1 MFERITR
8 REEADL
14 FIAWLAI
21 SLSFAIIK
29 IAPYGIMGPLFHVTL
44 IDALTYLGI
53 ALLTVGIGFILHEMA
68 HKFTAIRY
76 GYWAEFRKDNSMLLV
91 AVALASLV
99 GFVFAAPGATVIYAN
114 TADGRGLSREENG
127 KISAAGP
134 VINLVLCILFA
145 VLFVIAG
152 GLTTMKTGNMNIL
165 AELGLAGIQINAM
178 IAAFNMLPI
187 SILDGNKVFSWN
199 IPVFFILIL
208 AAFGTLLLSFNFF
221 NTF

>member
-29 IAPYGIMGPLFHVTL
+29 IAPYGILGPVGPVNPVSAL
-44 IDALTYLGI
+44 IFFGI
-53 ALLTVGIGFILHEMA
+53 ALFTVGIGFILHEMA

-76 GYWAEFRKDNSMLLV
+76 GFWAEFRKDNSMLLV

-99 GFVFAAPGATVIYAN
+99 GFVFAAPGATVIYSN
-114 TADGRGLSREENG
+114 DGRGLTREQNG
-127 KISAAGP
+127 RISAAGP
-134 VINLVLCILFA
+134 VVNLLLCIPFA
-145 VLFVIAG
+145 ALLLLSG
-152 GLTTMKTGNMNIL
+152 GLGALNTNIL
-165 AELGLAGIQINAM
+165 AQVGLAGIQINAM

-199 IPVFFILIL
+199 MGVFFILIA
-208 AAFGTLLLSFNFF
+208 AAFGTLVASFYLI
-221 NTF
+221 

>member
-1 MFERITR
+1 MLERITR

-14 FIAWLAI
+14 FIAWMAI

-29 IAPYGIMGPLFHVTL
+29 IAPYGILGPVGPVNPTKAL
-44 IDALTYLGI
+44 IFFGI
-53 ALLTVGIGFILHEMA
+53 SLLTVGIGFILHEMA

-76 GYWAEFRKDNSMLLV
+76 GYWAEFRKDNNMLLV

-99 GFVFAAPGATVIYAN
+99 GFVFAAPGATVIYSNAY
-114 TADGRGLSREENG
+114 DGRGLTREQNG

-134 VINLVLCILFA
+134 VVNLLLCILFA
-145 VLFVIAG
+145 ALLLFGGGIAA
-152 GLTTMKTGNMNIL
+152 LKTGNIL
-165 AELGLAGIQINAM
+165 AEIGLAGVQINAM

-199 IPVFFILIL
+199 VPVFLFLIL
-208 AAFGTLLLSFNFF
+208 AAFGTLLASSYII
-221 NTF
+221 

>member
-1 MFERITR
+1 MLERITR

-21 SLSFAIIK
+21 SLSFAIIM
-29 IAPYGIMGPLFHVTL
+29 IAPSGILGPVRSFTPAA
-44 IDALTYLGI
+44 ALVAFGI

-76 GYWAEFRKDNSMLLV
+76 GYWAEFHKDNSMLLV
-91 AVALASLV
+91 AVVLASLV

-114 TADGRGLSREENG
+114 SADGRGLSREQNG

-134 VINLVLCILFA
+134 VVNLLLCIPFA
-145 VLFVIAG
+145 ALLVIAG
-152 GLTTMKTGNMNIL
+152 GLASLNGNIL
-165 AELGLAGIQINAM
+165 AQMGLDGIQINAM
-178 IAAFNMLPI
+178 IASFNMLPI

-199 IPVFFILIL
+199 IPVFLILIL
-208 AAFGTLLLSFNFF
+208 AAFGTLVASFYLI
-221 NTF
+221 

>member
-1 MFERITR
+1 MRMFERITR

-14 FIAWLAI
+14 FIAWIAI

-29 IAPYGIMGPLFHVTL
+29 IAPYGILGPVGQVSLVS
-44 IDALTYLGI
+44 ALMYLGI

-99 GFVFAAPGATVIYAN
+99 GFVFAAPGATVIYSN
-114 TADGRGLSREENG
+114 TSDGRGLSREQNG

-134 VINLVLCILFA
+134 VVNLLLCIPFAALLF
-145 VLFVIAG
+145 IAG
-152 GLTTMKTGNMNIL
+152 GLNSLNGNIL
-165 AELGLAGIQINAM
+165 AQIGLAGIQINAM
-178 IAAFNMLPI
+178 IAAFNMLPL
-187 SILDGNKVFSWN
+187 SILDGNKVFSWS
-199 IPVFFILIL
+199 IPVFLVLIL
-208 AAFGTLLLSFNFF
+208 AAFGTLVASFYSI
-221 NTF
+221 